1 MSKYQLQ
8 FNVASGAVLLLGFD
22 SVAELEERLRE
33 LDLTALE
40 QVISTN
46 LKEVVKREP
55 RKVKPALEGICMF
68 REDGSLEF
76 LRPASSKVEAM
87 ALALYAYDPEP
98 VELQILGKLASEKNP
113 AAYVGAKAYA
123 KFFQK
128 TDSGVYRLSQDGK
141 VWVADTIILKM
152 KG

>member
-8 FNVASGAVLLLGFD
+8 FNVASGTLLLGFD
-22 SVAELEERLRE
+22 SVAELEQRLKE
-33 LDLTALE
+33 LDLTALQ

-46 LKEVVKREP
+46 LKAVLKKEP

-68 REDGSLEF
+68 REDGTLEF
-76 LRPASSKVEAM
+76 LKPASSKVEVM

-98 VELQILGKLASEKNP
+98 VEVQILGKLASEKNP
-113 AAYVGAKAYA
+113 AAYVGAKGYA
-123 KFFQK
+123 KYFQK

-141 VWVADTIILKM
+141 VWVADTLIPKM
-152 KG
+152 R